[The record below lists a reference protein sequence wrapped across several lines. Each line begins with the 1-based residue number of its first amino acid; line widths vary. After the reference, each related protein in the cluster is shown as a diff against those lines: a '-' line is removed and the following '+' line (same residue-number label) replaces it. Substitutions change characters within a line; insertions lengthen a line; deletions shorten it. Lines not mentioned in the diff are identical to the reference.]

1 MPPDPVGQLERS
13 RARPP
18 ILGARPVLARLAPR
32 CAPPMPPDPVGQLE
46 RSRARPPILG
56 ARPVL
61 APFGRCAPPMPPDPV
76 GQLERS
82 RARPPILGA
91 RPVLA
96 PSGRCAP
103 PRPPVPLRP
112 RPSGAALLRCPQTPS
127 AGVGALALGL
137 RFWGPVRCSRPS
149 GAALL
154 RCPQTPSAGVSALA
168 LGLRP
173 LLGRASSR
181 GLRPVLARYVGCE
194 SNASAAPPRA
204 RGAGGR
210 LGASRRRPPP
220 SFWPARCAGRRPNSR
235 AAPLRA
241 PDPVGQARRLSA

>member
-1 MPPDPVGQLERS
+1 MAVLLPEPE
-13 RARPP
+13 
-18 ILGARPVLARLAPR
+18 RPVTTTRRSSFIRFWGPVRCSRGYRRAPLLRCPQTPSAGVSALALGLRFWGPVR
-32 CAPPMPPDPVGQLE
+32 CSPA
-46 RSRARPPILG
+46 AR
-56 ARPVL
+56 
-61 APFGRCAPPMPPDPV
+61 
-76 GQLERS
+76 
-82 RARPPILGA
+82 
-91 RPVLA
+91 
-96 PSGRCAP
+96 
-103 PRPPVPLRP
+103 
-112 RPSGAALLRCPQTPS
+112 AALLRCPQTPS
-127 AGVGALALGL
+127 AGVGAL
-137 RFWGPVRCSRPS
+137 V
-149 GAALL
+149 
-154 RCPQTPSAGVSALA
+154 

-241 PDPVGQARRLSA
+241 PDPV